1 MMEDPEI
8 IQLNIQHYRTF
19 LKLNHHTAETRQR
32 ATELLA
38 EAQAQLPLAEA
49 EVSSR
54 KRLVAFCAPDR
65 DRADPPSMRP
75 SATGF
80 PFYTLSE
87 FPV

>member
-8 IQLNIQHYRTF
+8 IQLNIQHYRKF

-54 KRLVAFCAPDR
+54 KRLVAFCA
-65 DRADPPSMRP
+65 A
-75 SATGF
+75 
-80 PFYTLSE
+80 
-87 FPV
+87 